1 MRSVTVALLLS
12 LVACGGGTDPA
23 PLDTSGFPQVL
34 GGEREAQVRWP
45 AQMYEGRRYP
55 LVVLLHGYGASGLV
69 QDLYLGTSTLV
80 NEYDYLL
87 VIPEGTLEEPP
98 DPETKANRFWNSTV
112 CCDYYD
118 SGVDDVAYLT
128 ALIDEA
134 ALKLPVDTGR
144 IYLLGH
150 SNGGAMSY
158 RMACDVA
165 DRITAIASIA
175 GAMYKDPA
183 PCDPSEP
190 VSALQ
195 IHGTLDDV
203 VPYDGD
209 DVFPSA
215 LESVAFWVE
224 HAGCASTGRSGAN
237 LDLDDVLPGEETQ
250 VIDFDEGCTDGIDHA
265 LYTIVD
271 GTHIPTSTTSKNLAR
286 RSLDW
291 LFRHEKR

>member
-1 MRSVTVALLLS
+1 MRFPPLSVLLT
-12 LVACGGGTDPA
+12 LVACGGDADPV
-23 PLDTSGFPQVL
+23 PLDTSSFPEVI
-34 GGEREAQVRWP
+34 GGEREAHVRWP
-45 AQMYEGRRYP
+45 ARMYEGRSYP
-55 LVVLLHGYGASGLV
+55 LVVLLHGYGASGLA
-69 QDLYLGTSTLV
+69 QDLYLGTSALV

-87 VIPEGTLEEPP
+87 VIPDGTLEEPP

-112 CCDYYD
+112 CCDHYG

-134 ALKLPVDTGR
+134 AQKLPVDTNR
-144 IYLLGH
+144 VYLLGH

-175 GAMYKDPA
+175 GAMYKDPS

-209 DVFPSA
+209 DTFPTA

-224 HAGCASTGRSGAN
+224 HAGCASGGRDGGT
-237 LDLDDVLPGEETQ
+237 LDLDDILPGDETETRH
-250 VIDFDEGCTDGIDHA
+250 FDEGCADGIDHA
-265 LYTIVD
+265 LYTIVS
-271 GTHIPTSTTSKNLAR
+271 GGHVPASGSKNLAK